1 MNIHPQTSH
10 ISDQLFTR
18 VALIYR
24 KIICQVLTS
33 ELTSNKLRCFKASI
47 YIIVKDRQLLNCISL
62 FLLFY
67 YLYKMHLYVYCHVH
81 VISSVVKKHIE
92 FRVFTSKIQDQ
103 YKIHLTTDQMFG
115 VKHSKVCTRY
125 KFAIQNRIA
134 KVWTSYAFSANITNF
149 SWSFPV
155 YTYSDF
161 SNHYGIINITKLTHN
176 LSKRTQNSIHL

>member
-1 MNIHPQTSH
+1 M
-10 ISDQLFTR
+10 
-18 VALIYR
+18 
-24 KIICQVLTS
+24 
-33 ELTSNKLRCFKASI
+33 
-47 YIIVKDRQLLNCISL
+47 KDRQLLNCISL

-161 SNHYGIINITKLTHN
+161 SNHYGIINITN
-176 LSKRTQNSIHL
+176 LLITSANVLKTVYIFNISNAQRNGRLFTLKGSICISYDSEKCSNLG